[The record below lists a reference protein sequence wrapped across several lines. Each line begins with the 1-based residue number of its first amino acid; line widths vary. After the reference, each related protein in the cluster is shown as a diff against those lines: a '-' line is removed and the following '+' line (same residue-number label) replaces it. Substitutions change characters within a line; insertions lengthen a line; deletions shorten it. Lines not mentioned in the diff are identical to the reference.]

1 MIKLLLIFGPNINLM
16 GSRDPSHYGDTPF
29 DSLNQMIIKYGSDHK
44 VDIDIFQSNYE
55 GAIIDRIHE
64 AKDYADGILINPGAY
79 VHYSYAIR
87 DAIAA
92 VKIPTIDVHISNT
105 YARERFRHDDVLA
118 SICQGII
125 IGFGI
130 NGIFLGLNGLL
141 DIISK
146 KNQVEK

>member
-29 DSLNQMIIKYGSDHK
+29 DSLNQMILKYASDNK

-55 GAIIDRIHE
+55 GAIIDKIHE
-64 AKDYADGILINPGAY
+64 AKNWADGILINPGAY

-105 YARERFRHDDVLA
+105 YAREAFREKDVLA
-118 SICQGII
+118 PVCQGII
-125 IGFGI
+125 TGFGV
-130 NGIFLGLNGLL
+130 NGIFLGIKGLF

-146 KNQVEK
+146 NK